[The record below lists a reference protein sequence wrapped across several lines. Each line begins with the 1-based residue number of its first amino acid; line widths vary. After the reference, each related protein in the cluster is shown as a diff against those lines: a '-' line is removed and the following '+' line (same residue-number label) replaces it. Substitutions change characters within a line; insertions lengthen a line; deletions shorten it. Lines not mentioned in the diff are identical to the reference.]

1 MTPKGKIITTVVV
14 SAVAVTALVIVARK
28 IKLKLDKLKQGFVQ
42 NRELN
47 KEIKSKGNFP
57 PSQYRDWANGI
68 QDAFDPYGIDGWGTD
83 EEAIY
88 NIIKR
93 LKNNDDWLLL
103 KQEYGVRPYK
113 DYSTDVIRGT
123 TENVNLTQ
131 AILKEDENSEMK
143 NRINNILAVNKIT
156 YRV

>member
-14 SAVAVTALVIVARK
+14 SAVAVTALVIVAGK
-28 IKLKLDKLKQGFVQ
+28 IKLKLNKLKQGFQQ

-47 KEIKSKGNFP
+47 KEIKGKGNFP

-68 QDAFDPYGIDGWGTD
+68 ADAFDPYGFSGAGTD

-88 NIIKR
+88 GIIRR

-103 KQEYGVRPYK
+103 KQEYGVRPYT
-113 DYSTDVIRGT
+113 DYSEDIFGKKV
-123 TENVNLTQ
+123 NYNLTQ
-131 AILKEDENSEMK
+131 AILVEDEAGEMK
-143 NRINNILAVNKIT
+143 KRINNILAVNKIT